1 LVRRIAVNKRVPRN
15 LEAKAVDALIA
26 DQNMPPAPEQIE
38 ALQKARRLRQAA
50 ETYNYLFS
58 CESKPAA

>member
-1 LVRRIAVNKRVPRN
+1 MNKRVPRN
-15 LEAKAVDALIA
+15 LEAKAIDALIA
-26 DQNMPPAPEQIE
+26 DQNMPPAPEQVE

-58 CESKPAA
+58 YEPKPSA